1 LEQRITSVLERVEVP
16 AALMSRHAGISP
28 TAMQVLLDYFRGH
41 EPDTLPLRSPE
52 SPRSDLSYT
61 KALSRCRDYLGSTY
75 FGNDKRCAMLGFL
88 IRDWMQ
94 GRPMPRLITERMD
107 YQRKSVAPNRF
118 DPPKIIRETMEDVE
132 QIARFAAPKYL
143 ACYQDVLALHL
154 AGEEETPAIP
164 TETLTMMLELGVSSA
179 TEVSLMN
186 LGISR
191 AGAVAV
197 SELIMADDWDP
208 RRVLAWLSEQNL
220 DQLAVPVL
228 IRVELTELQ
237 SREPSI

>member
-1 LEQRITSVLERVEVP
+1 
-16 AALMSRHAGISP
+16 
-28 TAMQVLLDYFRGH
+28 
-41 EPDTLPLRSPE
+41 
-52 SPRSDLSYT
+52 
-61 KALSRCRDYLGSTY
+61 
-75 FGNDKRCAMLGFL
+75 
-88 IRDWMQ
+88 
-94 GRPMPRLITERMD
+94 
-107 YQRKSVAPNRF
+107 
-118 DPPKIIRETMEDVE
+118 
-132 QIARFAAPKYL
+132 
-143 ACYQDVLALHL
+143 
-154 AGEEETPAIP
+154 
-164 TETLTMMLELGVSSA
+164 LTMMLELGVSSA

-237 SREPSI
+237 SSEPSI